1 MKRNS
6 SAFKI
11 IPWLVLFLLAAS
23 QAEAARI
30 KDLTQI
36 RGVRSNQLVGFG
48 LVIGLTGTGDSATN
62 VFFSIQTM
70 VSMLKKMGVTVPA
83 NEVAQLKFK
92 NVATVMV
99 TASLPAFAHQGDKI
113 DVTVSSVGDSKSL
126 QGGTLLMTPLK
137 GPDSKTYAVAQGP
150 ISIGGFSVS
159 GQARGVQKN
168 HLTVG
173 RISNGASVEKEVN
186 VKFNTKEEI
195 LFALKKTDFTT
206 ASRIA
211 QKINDQLKDVYAS
224 VVDARSVR
232 VNVPEEYIGNTSA
245 FVTTIEGLDV
255 APDVSARVIID
266 ERTGTIVMG
275 ENVRISTVAVA
286 HGALFIQIKEEPVA
300 SQPEPLT
307 VSEGA
312 QTAILPRTRIAVE
325 EGQDKLVVV
334 PRGIS
339 LGEVVNALNSIGV
352 TPRDLIAIM
361 QSIKASGALHAELE
375 IL

>member
-11 IPWLVLFLLAAS
+11 IPWLILFMLAAS

-83 NEVAQLKFK
+83 NEVDQLKFK

-173 RISNGASVEKEVN
+173 RISNGASVEKEIN

-211 QKINDQLKDVYAS
+211 QKINDQLKDVYAN
-224 VVDARSVR
+224 VVDARSVK

-286 HGALFIQIKEEPVA
+286 HGALFIQIKEEPIAV
-300 SQPEPLT
+300 QPEPLT

-334 PRGIS
+334 PTGIS